1 VKNDVF
7 AARMNKIERFLSDGR
22 ELAGAVARRK
32 HISKSRV
39 KQLGNYRLLFE
50 ALRLD
55 PVFAR
60 LADHS
65 LRLLH
70 EIIEYVRIYNT
81 LGYVGELSEKAKRIS
96 QLLEEYD
103 KLISEVTEKWRSI

>member
-1 VKNDVF
+1 MRNDVF
-7 AARMNKIERFLSDGR
+7 TARMNKVAQFLSYGR

-39 KQLGNYRLLFE
+39 KQLESYRLLFE
-50 ALRLD
+50 SLQSDR
-55 PVFAR
+55 VFAR

-65 LRLLH
+65 LRLLR
-70 EIIEYVRIYNT
+70 EIIEYIRIYNT
-81 LGYVGELSEKAKRIS
+81 LGYVDDLSEKAKRIS

-103 KLISEVTEKWRSI
+103 KLISEVTENGV

>member
-1 VKNDVF
+1 MNNDVF

-22 ELAGAVARRK
+22 ELAGAVARKKR
-32 HISKSRV
+32 ISKSRV
-39 KQLGNYRLLFE
+39 KQLENCRLFFE
-50 ALRLD
+50 SLQSDR
-55 PVFAR
+55 VFAR

-70 EIIEYVRIYNT
+70 EIIEYVQIYNT
-81 LGYVGELSEKAKRIS
+81 LGYVEDLSEKAKRIS

-103 KLISEVTEKWRSI
+103 KLISEVTENGI